1 VPILSEKAV
10 VRETGELHPL
20 GGAADKALLT
30 VGVWLREQGYE
41 FITPTPATHARVN
54 ARASSTTAK
63 LLQDVFGWSRPFSAS
78 FLPSTIADQLHAA
91 SALVADGDR
100 LHCKVR
106 FSTLSGLLFVHSSYP
121 TSDHDAVFFG
131 PDTYRFARLIEQ
143 TLKRAGPADLR
154 GYLVD
159 IGCGSGAGGIVASR
173 RRGGGQPLMLSDI
186 SDKALHFSWVNCA
199 LAGVAGAQF
208 RKSDVLKAVGE
219 PVSTIVANP
228 PYLLDSA
235 ARLYRDGGGEWG
247 TQLSTRILVEGLE
260 KLLPGGQIILYTGV
274 PIVKGLD
281 LFRKSVESALRS
293 HAAEISYEEIDPDVF
308 GEELESDVY
317 ASVDRIAVVGL
328 VVTKGT
334 G

>member
-1 VPILSEKAV
+1 VPNPSEKALA
-10 VRETGELHPL
+10 RETEELPSL
-20 GGAADKALLT
+20 GGAADKALLA
-30 VGVWLREQGYE
+30 VGLWLREQGYE
-41 FITPTPATHARVN
+41 FITPTPTTHARVN
-54 ARASSTTAK
+54 ARTSGNSAK
-63 LLQDVFGWSRPFSAS
+63 LLQDVFGWSRTFSAS
-78 FLPSTIADQLHAA
+78 FLPATIADQLRAA
-91 SALVADGDR
+91 SALEADGDR

-154 GYLVD
+154 GCLVD

-173 RRGGGQPLMLSDI
+173 RRGGGQPLMLSDL

-199 LAGVAGAQF
+199 LAGAAGAQF
-208 RKSDVLKAVGE
+208 RNSDVLKGIDE
-219 PVSTIVANP
+219 PVSTLVANP

-235 ARLYRDGGGEWG
+235 ARLYRNGGGEWG
-247 TQLSTRILVEGLE
+247 TELSTRILVEGLE
-260 KLLPGGQIILYTGV
+260 KLMPGGQIILYTGV
-274 PIVKGLD
+274 PIVQGLD
-281 LFRKSVESALRS
+281 LFRKSVDAALRS

-308 GEELESDVY
+308 GEELERDVY
-317 ASVDRIAVVGL
+317 ATVDRIAAVGL
-328 VVTKGT
+328 VVTKAT